1 MKRRIEPGKDSDIE
15 KDEESRETQRKVKLI
30 PRRSELTPAVWLVL
44 KILVGVG
51 GIVMVV
57 NPVYIWGEVPGDLP
71 PDTDV
76 VYQQAESTVYAPG
89 NRQQSAALPE
99 RVTLTPGGEDQ
110 QLRRV
115 EYVGEEQDPMP
126 PLSPTGGVDSE
137 HLRDVSGTGSHP
149 VGAEAGQ
156 LNTPIAGESHEIA
169 SAVIEP
175 DKAKNPAATDVLRTT
190 TRFTGDSRSPRGD
203 SLAGADAGAA
213 AGAALA
219 ATTAER
225 DDAGTMVI
233 PSVEG
238 RVQAGDSQLDK
249 LVHIAPGP
257 SQQQELIGEYPTYQ
271 LDAASALPEPAEQ
284 PKILREQ
291 PTFVT
296 PETNGADE
304 HADIAV
310 SPVTTNSAK
319 LASPETIGVE
329 GDIGT
334 AVAAAEALPFPVAD
348 ATTLSSKTIVENAG
362 GEDERVD
369 VRGAGGDAASHVQP
383 ARPILPDTSSPLG
396 LDGAGGLD
404 GSNVWGWLQEATSLK
419 RICPNDSCKDGKHML
434 IDNGD
439 LRSEVSR
446 VRGAVVVKRPELTA
460 RPGILTPANGLDF
473 VETLRSYFPL
483 FRSSLFPRAMLGEEV
498 RHLPEV
504 RSLVTFLDAVR
515 DGAETAGKH
524 LSVYYPGPDVDMAS
538 SFGSDNGYEGIPTLV
553 SLADVFINSSGYVW
567 NEKASPNLKLKFNY
581 IVPKSCGSAEFDGSS
596 ARWSLPTNAP
606 RHEKVYV
613 ITQHWGDFYFHF
625 LSECLPRVTLM
636 LDVLLANPEIKI
648 AVHAPPPSWSD
659 RKHYASELMA
669 LLGIQEERLIFLDT
683 EIHADLA
690 ILPESTACEK
700 PNTAMVNMLRSAL
713 LKGMYPSSAGVPA
726 PITRPPTLVLVRQ
739 MEGGLRNHDQI
750 RKALQTQFPKYD
762 VVESFSDGPALQQL
776 HTFAVASLIVA
787 PHTAG
792 LSAMIVSP
800 LNTPV
805 LEIGPPRCSSGYMH
819 LAVKLQHVYAR
830 HLGFSDTKSVD
841 ALCDSLYEPNV
852 GEIVNLVR
860 KLLEAKHQVD
870 TARTPSGVTTAHG
883 VAADLSPPG
892 AIADHRLQEVG
903 ALESNAVSAPS
914 VNGMKPPQTNVH
926 PRKTVGAEN
935 KASRRLVMLPPVE
948 KIADAARNWIH
959 KAMEASTGAGG
970 TGMPFSKP
978 QGDEGKQERQAE
990 TEDTGGE
997 ENVTQDGYSTDYDLY
1012 PYYDSWEDDTIIWR
1026 RSNDGYIMSGRGN
1039 HFPLVPYPDN
1049 ADERQQEGAMRQEK
1063 IVSRSPPADDGEEDF
1078 GLMQGDE
1085 YTTDD
1090 YDVSVLRRAPWSGRT
1105 EEAENKGRNVSPLP
1119 DNVRTGAES
1128 LDPEINGAY
1137 AEDGAMV
1144 HTEEDTLPTK
1154 DDGRMYWEQQR
1165 DPYGEWSVDEDHIFF
1180 FRADGTPTE
1189 TKVGQQSDD
1198 EGVLNRE
1205 SSVDHVTGYEPRPM
1219 GRTTFG
1225 SGRHG
1230 QPQQPR
1236 RKRDVKAE
1244 EADVWDADD
1253 DFYLNIARESRNGRK
1268 EYHGGSGPEEQ
1279 PRQKG
1284 RERDVKAGE
1293 DEDPDVRE
1301 FDDDF
1306 NIHIAH
1312 QWMNERKE
1320 NHAPEVPP
1328 AEAAE
1333 EVHEESWTWNPLST
1347 DVEDDFP
1354 YYGDPALYEPNN
1366 EFEQEQQAAMNV
1378 GESIGVAINPETD
1391 DADEYSLYAIGDF
1404 ETTKREQAVPAGGTY
1419 NDETP
1424 NVSNSTREAE
1434 NGQVTSISDG
1444 YSGRLQDDDNHP
1456 VFAEWRQERQ
1466 AEAAAA
1472 GVVVEQETDD
1482 WSSSSSTDDDVSL
1495 HRPHMLA
1502 TIRGWNDRLVEQGG
1516 QHKKKAGEQWSTFAN
1531 FYPND
1536 PFDQSDESEAYFA
1549 WEQHNSIRKQEGGGG
1564 ASVAD
1569 VGEEKDG
1576 DDEDLQF
1583 DSFADS
1589 YQLFAHDQHEVTVG
1603 TAVHEVGGGLND
1615 QREYGVEEGTPP
1627 LDTDS
1632 EHITHLTKMQHFSE
1646 MAQGPR
1652 FTGMEHQLHQPFPEE
1667 LYRMKSAQVAAEQS
1681 GEALEQQENKRRT
1694 NLRKT
1699 SLVGGV
1705 ALKLLEALLPRNVLA
1720 GLQADNDDET
1730 QKNQQDPG
1738 NADGANS
1745 RIGDGG
1751 VGIDTDFG
1759 PAPPEV
1765 VQVARKLRGGSN
1777 GRMSTEDK

>member
-15 KDEESRETQRKVKLI
+15 KDEESRETQRKAKLI
-30 PRRSELTPAVWLVL
+30 PRRSELTPAVWFIL

-51 GIVMVV
+51 GIAMVV
-57 NPVYIWGEVPGDLP
+57 NPVYIWGEVPGNVP

-76 VYQQAESTVYAPG
+76 VYQQAESIVYAPG
-89 NRQQSAALPE
+89 KRQHSAALPK
-99 RVTLTPGGEDQ
+99 RVTLTPGGENQ

-115 EYVGEEQDPMP
+115 ARVGEEQDPMP
-126 PLSPTGGVDSE
+126 PLSQTGGMDSE
-137 HLRDVSGTGSHP
+137 HLRDVRSTGSHL
-149 VGAEAGQ
+149 VGTEAGQ
-156 LNTPIAGESHEIA
+156 LDTPVAGESHEIA
-169 SAVIEP
+169 STVIET
-175 DKAKNPAATDVLRTT
+175 DKAEKPAATDVLPTT
-190 TRFTGDSRSPRGD
+190 TKFTGDSRSPGGD
-203 SLAGADAGAA
+203 SLAGADAGVA

-225 DDAGTMVI
+225 DDAGTMAI

-238 RVQAGDSQLDK
+238 RGQAGDSQLNK

-257 SQQQELIGEYPTYQ
+257 SQQQELVGEYPTHQ
-271 LDAASALPEPAEQ
+271 LDAASTLPGPAEQ
-284 PKILREQ
+284 PEDLRQQ

-304 HADIAV
+304 HAVIPV
-310 SPVTTNSAK
+310 SPVATNSAK

-329 GDIGT
+329 GGIDT
-334 AVAAAEALPFPVAD
+334 AVATAEAPPLPVAD
-348 ATTLSSKTIVENAG
+348 STTLSSKISVENTG

-369 VRGAGGDAASHVQP
+369 VRGGGGDAASHVPP
-383 ARPILPDTSSPLG
+383 ATPILPDTSSPVG

-404 GSNVWGWLQEATSLK
+404 GSNVWAWLQEATSLK
-419 RICPNDSCKDGKHML
+419 SICPNNPCKDGKHML
-434 IDNGD
+434 TDNGD

-460 RPGILTPANGLDF
+460 LPGILTPANGLDF
-473 VETLRSYFPL
+473 VETLRSYFPI
-483 FRSSLFPRAMLGEEV
+483 FRSSLFPRAMLEEEV

-504 RSLVTFLDAVR
+504 TSLVAFLDAVR
-515 DGAETAGKH
+515 DGAETAGKR

-538 SFGSDNGYEGIPTLV
+538 SFSSDNGYEGVPTLV

-567 NEKASPNLKLKFNY
+567 NEKARLTSSNY

-606 RHEKVYV
+606 RHEKVFV
-613 ITQHWGDFYFHF
+613 ITQHWGDAYFHF

-713 LKGMYPSSAGVPA
+713 LKGMYPSSAGVP
-726 PITRPPTLVLVRQ
+726 PPVTRPPTLVLVRQ
-739 MEGGLRNHDQI
+739 KKGGLRNHDQI

-819 LAVKLQHVYAR
+819 LAVKLRHVYAR
-830 HLGFSDTKSVD
+830 HLGFSDTMSLD
-841 ALCDSLYEPNV
+841 ALCDSHYEPNV

-870 TARTPSGVTTAHG
+870 IARTPSGVTTAHG

-892 AIADHRLQEVG
+892 TVADHRLQEVG
-903 ALESNAVSAPS
+903 ALESNAVSTPS
-914 VNGMKPPQTNVH
+914 VNGMKPPRTNVH
-926 PRKTVGAEN
+926 PRETVGAEN
-935 KASRRLVMLPPVE
+935 IAWRRLAMLPPVE
-948 KIADAARNWIH
+948 KISDAARNWVHEAI
-959 KAMEASTGAGG
+959 EASTGAGG
-970 TGMPFSKP
+970 TWMPFSKP

-990 TEDTGGE
+990 TEDTGRE
-997 ENVTQDGYSTDYDLY
+997 ENATPDEYSTDNDLY

-1026 RSNDGYIMSGRGN
+1026 RSDVEFIMSGRGN
-1039 HFPLVPYPDN
+1039 DFPRVPYPDN
-1049 ADERQQEGAMRQEK
+1049 AGERQQEGAMKQEK
-1063 IVSRSPPADDGEEDF
+1063 IVSKSPPADDGEEDF

-1085 YTTDD
+1085 NTTDD

-1105 EEAENKGRNVSPLP
+1105 EEGENKGRNVSPLP
-1119 DNVRTGAES
+1119 DNVQTGAES
-1128 LDPEINGAY
+1128 LDLDVDGAY
-1137 AEDGAMV
+1137 AEDGGMV
-1144 HTEEDTLPTK
+1144 HTEEGTLPTK
-1154 DDGRMYWEQQR
+1154 DDGRMHWDQQPA
-1165 DPYGEWSVDEDHIFF
+1165 PYGEWSVNDDDIFF

-1189 TKVGQQSDD
+1189 TKVGQRSDD

-1205 SSVDHVTGYEPRPM
+1205 SSIDHVTGYEPRPR

-1225 SGRHG
+1225 SGGHG

-1244 EADVWDADD
+1244 EPDVWDADD

-1268 EYHGGSGPEEQ
+1268 KNHGGSGPEEQ
-1279 PRQKG
+1279 PQQKG
-1284 RERDVKAGE
+1284 RERDVKAEE
-1293 DEDPDVRE
+1293 DEDPDVWE

-1306 NIHIAH
+1306 YIPIAR
-1312 QWMNERKE
+1312 QWMNERKN

-1354 YYGDPALYEPNN
+1354 YYEDPALYEPSN
-1366 EFEQEQQAAMNV
+1366 EVEQEQQAVMNV

-1391 DADEYSLYAIGDF
+1391 DADEYSLYAVGDF
-1404 ETTKREQAVPAGGTY
+1404 ETTKGEQAVPAGGTY
-1419 NDETP
+1419 NGETP
-1424 NVSNSTREAE
+1424 DVSSSTRESE
-1434 NGQVTSISDG
+1434 NGQVTSIPDG
-1444 YSGRLQDDDNHP
+1444 HAGRLQDDDDHP

-1472 GVVVEQETDD
+1472 GVAVEQETDD
-1482 WSSSSSTDDDVSL
+1482 WSSSSSTDDDEGL
-1495 HRPHMLA
+1495 QRAHMLA
-1502 TIRGWNDRLVEQGG
+1502 IIRGWNDRLVEQGG
-1516 QHKKKAGEQWSTFAN
+1516 QHQKKAGEQLSSFAY

-1549 WEQHNSIRKQEGGGG
+1549 WEQHNSIRKQQGGGD

-1569 VGEEKDG
+1569 VGEERDG
-1576 DDEDLQF
+1576 DDEGLQF
-1583 DSFADS
+1583 DSFAES
-1589 YQLFAHDQHEVTVG
+1589 YQLFAHDQHAVAVG
-1603 TAVHEVGGGLND
+1603 TAAHEIGGGLSD
-1615 QREYGVEEGTPP
+1615 QREYGVEEETPP

-1632 EHITHLTKMQHFSE
+1632 EYFTNVPEMQHFSE

-1652 FTGMEHQLHQPFPEE
+1652 YTGMEHQLHQPFPEAQ
-1667 LYRMKSAQVAAEQS
+1667 YRMKSAQVAAEQS
-1681 GEALEQQENKRRT
+1681 GEAFEEQENKRRT
-1694 NLRKT
+1694 TLRKT

-1705 ALKLLEALLPRNVLA
+1705 ALKLLEALLPRDILA
-1720 GLQADNDDET
+1720 GLQGDNVDDTQET
-1730 QKNQQDPG
+1730 QQDPG

-1751 VGIDTDFG
+1751 VGVDIDFG
-1759 PAPPEV
+1759 PAPPGV
-1765 VQVARKLRGGSN
+1765 VQVARRLRGGSN
-1777 GRMSTEDK
+1777 GRMSTEEK